1 MKILIDAQ
9 IVIDTKPEEEEP
21 EPKIKAVRLESWE
34 NMPDDLKKVLKRL
47 LPKEFIDALK
57 E

>member
-9 IVIDTKPEEEEP
+9 IVIDTKPEEEP